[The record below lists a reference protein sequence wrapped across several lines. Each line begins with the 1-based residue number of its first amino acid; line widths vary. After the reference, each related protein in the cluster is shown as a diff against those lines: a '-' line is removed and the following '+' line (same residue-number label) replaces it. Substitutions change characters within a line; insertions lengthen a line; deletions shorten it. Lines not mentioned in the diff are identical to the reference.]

1 MRRKIQQDMPCLA
14 SQGLG
19 RRNGCLGGWIVQL
32 WTKEGQEG
40 FLRRAAHV
48 GRVCVLCV
56 YCVCCVCVLDC
67 CVVLQDYYEKSRTI
81 ILWLLFFLF
90 VVGYVM
96 REEEGNAGLIL
107 NHVSLFLGGRTRI
120 NLSFGMNE
128 WTTFLVCQQQ
138 RNKRMHATLR
148 RTR

>member
-1 MRRKIQQDMPCLA
+1 MRKKETTTTINKNRNNNNKKKERERKQQLQQQQQPTTNGRKVQQDMPRLA

-56 YCVCCVCVLDC
+56 CVCVSV
-67 CVVLQDYYEKSRTI
+67 CVSV
-81 ILWLLFFLF
+81 
-90 VVGYVM
+90 
-96 REEEGNAGLIL
+96 
-107 NHVSLFLGGRTRI
+107 
-120 NLSFGMNE
+120 
-128 WTTFLVCQQQ
+128 
-138 RNKRMHATLR
+138 
-148 RTR
+148 